1 MCSTRKSKGKRHIS
15 KDFKVHRKIIKVNI
29 KILRNLQDYNYRTTL
44 HVKKGSFSYAVK
56 ITNREL
62 LPICKIYYVA
72 NVKIFAHRED
82 EI

>member
-1 MCSTRKSKGKRHIS
+1 MEEGWLCARLGNLRENTIFLKIS
-15 KDFKVHRKIIKVNI
+15 KSIKNTKDFESN
-29 KILRNLQDYNYRTTL
+29 NYRTTL